1 MKGNTKGW
9 VFFAENDMKLADYSL
24 GDARLT
30 GQVAF
35 HSQQAIEK
43 YFKAYLVENEVSFPK
58 IHDLIKLYEFI
69 KGVKDLE
76 IDEDMLLKINKIYS
90 ESRYPSNIGILPDGQ
105 IPSVEQAKEIFDF
118 AQKIETIF
126 KSLVEDLDAPR

>member
-1 MKGNTKGW
+1 MKGSTKGW
-9 VFFAENDMKLADYSL
+9 VFFAENDMKLADFSL
-24 GDARLT
+24 SDERLT

-58 IHDLIKLYEFI
+58 IHDLIKLYDFI
-69 KGVKDLE
+69 KDVKDLE

-105 IPSVEQAKEIFDF
+105 IPSVEQAKEIFNF
-118 AQKIETIF
+118 AKKIETIF
-126 KSLVEDLDAPR
+126 KNLVGEQ

>member
-9 VFFAENDMKLADYSL
+9 IFFAENDMNLADYSMS
-24 GDARLT
+24 DARLT

-43 YFKAYLVENEVSFPK
+43 YFKAYLVENEIPFPK
-58 IHDLIKLYEFI
+58 IHDLVKLYEFI
-69 KGVKDLE
+69 RNVKDLE
-76 IDEDMLLKINKIYS
+76 IDEEMLLKINKIYS
-90 ESRYPSNIGILPDGQ
+90 ESRYPSNIGILPNGQ

-118 AQKIETIF
+118 AKKIETIF
-126 KSLVEDLDAPR
+126 KDLVK

>member
-24 GDARLT
+24 SDARLT

-43 YFKAYLVENEVSFPK
+43 YFKAYIPN
-58 IHDLIKLYEFI
+58 
-69 KGVKDLE
+69 
-76 IDEDMLLKINKIYS
+76 
-90 ESRYPSNIGILPDGQ
+90 PDIQ
-105 IPSVEQAKEIFDF
+105 VI
-118 AQKIETIF
+118 
-126 KSLVEDLDAPR
+126 

>member
-9 VFFAENDMKLADYSL
+9 VFFAENDMKLADFSL
-24 GDARLT
+24 SDARLT

-43 YFKAYLVENEVSFPK
+43 YFKAYLVENEISFPK
-58 IHDLIKLYEFI
+58 MHDLVKLYEFI
-69 KGVKDLE
+69 KNVKDWKL
-76 IDEDMLLKINKIYS
+76 DEDMLLKINKIYS

-118 AQKIETIF
+118 AKKIETIF
-126 KSLVEDLDAPR
+126 KDLIENLTTL